1 MLENQNNAQTSQN
14 NVPLFLQMVTGK
26 NSNIY
31 FFL

>member
-1 MLENQNNAQTSQN
+1 MLENQSNIRTSQN
-14 NVPLFLQMVTGK
+14 NVHVFLQMVSGK